1 MKKPNRLAWVP
12 MVAVTAV
19 LLSILV
25 FLYAKSQSFDS
36 SDYFEDIAALR
47 HLKQLDAQWELD
59 VLKSRIGINRHYDA
73 LADNQGE
80 MARLMEQLQSEAGTH
95 QHDASAHGARLAVL
109 QRAVQDKAVLIE
121 QFKSNNSVLRNSLTF
136 LPTAAQDIQQSFGT
150 GRGAAHPASQ
160 GISASVNKLL
170 LASML
175 YSQSPTDDR
184 GLEIQAGLSELEAG
198 LRHVPPDIRD
208 RLEIFRAHIQTIL
221 REQKIVNELLAGVA
235 AAPTGK
241 LIDEIS
247 DAATLEQQNSGL
259 DGERYHRYLLIF
271 SAVLVALLLYAAI
284 DLIGSH
290 TTIQRVN
297 EELKGAN
304 ETLEQRVHERTL
316 ALHASETQLHQITDT
331 VPALIAYIDADQRF
345 QFHNLAYEE
354 RFGLKPGEIHGKT
367 MREMMGKEL
376 YEKERAKIEEA
387 LAGYAAEYDRIQPT
401 ADGQMHD
408 YVMQYFPRYGE
419 DEDEGKVLG
428 FYSLGT
434 DVTALK
440 RVDRMKS
447 EFVSTVSHE
456 LRTPLTSIRGSLG
469 LIVGGVAGELPPMA
483 KNLVGIATSNCE
495 RLIRLINDILDSE
508 KIESG
513 KMRFDMQTVELAP
526 LLAQILVANEGFAD
540 QHKVKLALDI
550 QAQGVR
556 VSVDSDRLTQAATN
570 LISNAVKFSPA
581 DSFVYIRLLCTDRR
595 VRVEV
600 ADSGPGI
607 PEEFRKRIFQKFSQA
622 DTSDTRQKGGTG
634 LGLNIS
640 RAIVERMGGNVG
652 FTSQTGVGTV
662 FYFELPEAAAPPAA
676 EASNG
681 ESKAR
686 HSGPARPLILVCED
700 DQDIAHLIKLMLEKG
715 GFDSDL
721 VYRAAQAMEQ
731 VVRRPYAA
739 MTIDLGLPDLDGI
752 SLIRSLRRE
761 ERTRDLPIVVVSAN
775 AEAGE
780 LEFNNQPLKVSTWL
794 EKPIDENKL
803 ILSLQRAIASMAEG
817 RPRILH
823 VEDDLDIQRIAATIA
838 QDFAT
843 FEFAATLH
851 EAREQLDKHH
861 YDLVLLDLTLKDG
874 SGWELLDTIEALN
887 PAPPVVVFSASDAVA
902 RDSDRVEAV
911 LVKAYTSNDQLLR
924 TLQRVL
930 DESLWGTVHPPLSV
944 ESQSPNRLS

>member
-1 MKKPNRLAWVP
+1 VKKTNRLAWVP
-12 MVAVTAV
+12 MAAVSAV
-19 LLSILV
+19 LLFILV
-25 FLYAKSQSFDS
+25 FLYSKTQSFDES
-36 SDYFEDIAALR
+36 HYFEDIAVLR

-59 VLKSRIGINRHYDA
+59 VLKSRIGINTHYDA
-73 LADNQGE
+73 LADQQGE
-80 MARLMEQLQSEAGTH
+80 MARLLEEMQADADTH
-95 QHDASAHGARLAVL
+95 KHDASGEVARVSTLR
-109 QRAVQDKAVLIE
+109 RAVQDKATLIE
-121 QFKSNNSVLRNSLTF
+121 QFKSHNSILRNSLAF
-136 LPTAAQDIQQSFGT
+136 LPTAAEDVQQSLG
-150 GRGAAHPASQ
+150 GRGAAQSAFRE
-160 GISASVNKLL
+160 ISGSVSRLL

-175 YSQSPTDDR
+175 YSQSPT
-184 GLEIQAGLSELEAG
+184 GEKGGEIQDEL
-198 LRHVPPDIRD
+198 D
-208 RLEIFRAHIQTIL
+208 RLDGKLQLAPPGIADRLGIFRAHIQTVL
-221 REQKIVNELLAGVA
+221 REQKIVNELLVGISS
-235 AAPTGK
+235 APTGK
-241 LIDEIS
+241 LLDEAN
-247 DAATLEQQNSGL
+247 DALAAEQQNAGVE
-259 DGERYHRYLLIF
+259 GERYGRYLLIF
-271 SAVLVALLLYAAI
+271 SAVLVVLLLYAAV

-290 TTIQRVN
+290 STIQRVN
-297 EELKGAN
+297 EELKSAN
-304 ETLEQRVHERTL
+304 ETLEQRVRERTL

-331 VPALIAYIDADQRF
+331 VPALIAYIDAEQRF

-354 RFGLKPGEIHGKT
+354 RFGLKPDQVRGKT

-376 YEKERAKIEEA
+376 YEKERVKIEEA
-387 LAGYAAEYDRIQPT
+387 LAGYAAEYDRVQQT
-401 ADGQMHD
+401 TDGQVRD

-419 DEDEGKVLG
+419 GEDEGKVLG

-469 LIVGGVAGELPPMA
+469 LIVGGVAGDLPPMA

-513 KMRFDMQTVELAP
+513 KMRFDMQAVELRP
-526 LLAQILVANEGFAD
+526 LLEQILVANEGFAG
-540 QHKVKLALDI
+540 QHKVKLALDVRTE
-550 QAQGVR
+550 GVR

-581 DSFVYIRLLCTDRR
+581 ESTVFVRLQCRDRR

-600 ADSGPGI
+600 IDSGPGI

-640 RAIVERMGGNVG
+640 RAIVERMNGSVG

-662 FYFELPEAAAPPAA
+662 FYFELPEAAALPVEEVSAPA
-676 EASNG
+676 N
-681 ESKAR
+681 KAR
-686 HSGPARPLILVCED
+686 HNGPARPLILVCED
-700 DQDIAHLIKLMLEKG
+700 DRDIAHLIKLMLDKG
-715 GFDSDL
+715 GFDADL
-721 VYRAAQAMEQ
+721 VHRADQAMEQ

-739 MTIDLGLPDLDGI
+739 MTVDLGLPDLDGI

-761 ERTRDLPIVVVSAN
+761 ERTRELPIVVVSAN

-780 LEFNNQPLKVSTWL
+780 LEFNNQPLAVSTWL

-803 ILSLQRAIASMAEG
+803 ILSLQRAIANMAEG

-843 FEFAATLH
+843 FEFAGSLH

-887 PAPPVVVFSASDAVA
+887 PAPPVVVFSASDTVSKE
-902 RDSDRVEAV
+902 SDRVEAV

-930 DESLWGTVHPPLSV
+930 DESLWGTVHPLLS
-944 ESQSPNRLS
+944 ESRPSRLTGG

>member
-1 MKKPNRLAWVP
+1 VKKKNRLAWVP
-12 MVAVTAV
+12 MAAVSAV
-19 LLSILV
+19 LLFILV
-25 FLYAKSQSFDS
+25 FLYSKTQSFDES
-36 SDYFEDIAALR
+36 HYFEDIAVLR
-47 HLKQLDAQWELD
+47 HLRQLDAQWELD
-59 VLKSRIGINRHYDA
+59 VLKSRIGINTHYDA
-73 LADNQGE
+73 LADQQGE
-80 MARLMEQLQSEAGTH
+80 MARLMEEMQADADTH
-95 QHDASAHGARLAVL
+95 KHDASGEAARVAAL
-109 QRAVQDKAVLIE
+109 QRAVQDKAALVE
-121 QFKSNNSVLRNSLTF
+121 QFKSHNSVLRNSLAF
-136 LPTAAQDIQQSFGT
+136 LPTAAEDVQQSLGP
-150 GRGAAHPASQ
+150 GRGAVQAALQP
-160 GISASVNKLL
+160 ISASVSRLL

-175 YSQSPTDDR
+175 YSQTPTAEK
-184 GLEIQAGLSELEAG
+184 GAEIETELGVLDGKMHLA
-198 LRHVPPDIRD
+198 PPGIRD
-208 RLEIFRAHIQTIL
+208 RLDIFRAHIQSIL
-221 REQKIVNELLAGVA
+221 REQKVVNELLVGIA

-241 LIDEIS
+241 LLDEAS
-247 DAATLEQQNSGL
+247 DALTHEQQQVGAE
-259 DGERYHRYLLIF
+259 GEHYGRYLLIF
-271 SAVLVALLLYAAI
+271 SAVLVILLVYAAV

-290 TTIQRVN
+290 STIKRVN
-297 EELKGAN
+297 EELQGAN

-331 VPALIAYIDADQRF
+331 VPALIAYIDANQRF

-354 RFGLKPGEIHGKT
+354 RFGFRPEQIRGKT
-367 MREMMGKEL
+367 MRQLMGHEL

-387 LAGYAAEYDRIQPT
+387 LAGYAAEYDRIQET
-401 ADGQMHD
+401 ADGQLRD

-419 DEDEGKVLG
+419 GEDEGKVLG

-469 LIVGGVAGELPPMA
+469 LIVGGVAGDLPPMA

-526 LLAQILVANEGFAD
+526 LLAQVLVANEGFAD
-540 QHKVKLALDI
+540 QHKVKLALDV
-550 QAQGVR
+550 QAEGVM

-581 DSFVYIRLLCTDRR
+581 DSFVYIRLLCNNRR

-640 RAIVERMGGNVG
+640 RAIVERMGGSVG

-662 FYFELPEAAAPPAA
+662 FYFELPESVARPME
-676 EASNG
+676 EASVDD
-681 ESKAR
+681 SKGKA
-686 HSGPARPLILVCED
+686 GDAVRPLILVCED
-700 DQDIAHLIKLMLEKG
+700 DPDIAHLIKLMLDKG
-715 GFDSDL
+715 GFDSDM

-739 MTIDLGLPDLDGI
+739 MTVDLGLPDLDGI
-752 SLIRSLRRE
+752 SLIRKLRLE
-761 ERTRDLPIVVVSAN
+761 ERTRELPIVVVSAN

-780 LEFNNQPLKVSTWL
+780 LEFNNQPLAVSTWL

-803 ILSLQRAIASMAEG
+803 ILSLQRAIANMAEG

-838 QDFAT
+838 QDFAI

-851 EAREQLDKHH
+851 EAREQLHKHH

-902 RDSDRVEAV
+902 KDSDRVEAV

-944 ESQSPNRLS
+944 

>member
-1 MKKPNRLAWVP
+1 MKKPNRLAWMP
-12 MVAVTAV
+12 MAAVTAV

-25 FLYAKSQSFDS
+25 FLYAKTQSFDES
-36 SDYFEDIAALR
+36 HFFEDIAVLR

-59 VLKSRIGINRHYDA
+59 VLKSRIGVNAHYDA

-80 MARLMEQLQSEAGTH
+80 MARLMEQLQSDTDAHKHEASG
-95 QHDASAHGARLAVL
+95 QAGKLPIL
-109 QRAVQDKAVLIE
+109 QRAIQDKAALIE
-121 QFKSNNSVLRNSLTF
+121 QFKSNNSVLRNSLAF
-136 LPTAAQDIQQSFGT
+136 LPTAAEDVQQSLGP
-150 GRGAAHPASQ
+150 GRGAAQPEFRQ
-160 GISASVNKLL
+160 ISAGVNRLL

-175 YSQSPTDDR
+175 YSQSPTGDK
-184 GLEIQAGLSELEAG
+184 GAEIQDELSRLEG
-198 LRHVPPDIRD
+198 GMQLVPPGVRD
-208 RLEIFRAHIQTIL
+208 RLGIFRAHIQTIL
-221 REQKIVNELLAGVA
+221 REQKTVNELLVGIS

-241 LIDEIS
+241 LLD
-247 DAATLEQQNSGL
+247 DAHDALTVEQQQAGAE
-259 DGERYHRYLLIF
+259 GERYGRYLLIF
-271 SAVLVALLLYAAI
+271 STVLVALLLYAAV

-290 TTIQRVN
+290 SMIQRVN
-297 EELKGAN
+297 QELQGAN
-304 ETLEQRVHERTL
+304 ETLEQRVRERTM
-316 ALHASETQLHQITDT
+316 ALDASETQLHQITDT
-331 VPALIAYIDADQRF
+331 VPALIAYIDAEQRF
-345 QFHNLAYEE
+345 QFYNLAYEE
-354 RFGLKPGEIHGKT
+354 RFGLKREQIHGKT
-367 MREMMGKEL
+367 MREMMGREL
-376 YEKERAKIEEA
+376 YEKERGKIEEA
-387 LAGYAAEYDRIQPT
+387 LAGYAAQYDRTQET

-419 DEDEGKVLG
+419 GEDEGKVLG

-434 DVTALK
+434 DVTELK
-440 RVDRMKS
+440 RIDRMKS

-469 LIVGGVAGELPPMA
+469 LIVGGVAGDLPPMA
-483 KNLVGIATSNCE
+483 KNLVSIATSNCE

-513 KMRFDMQTVELAP
+513 KMRFDMQVIELVP
-526 LLAQILVANEGFAD
+526 LLAQVLVANEGFAG
-540 QHKVKLALDI
+540 QHKVKLALDV
-550 QAQGVR
+550 QAEGVM
-556 VSVDSDRLTQAATN
+556 VSVDSDRLTQALTN

-581 DSFVYIRLLCTDRR
+581 ESWVYVRLLCSARR

-640 RAIVERMGGNVG
+640 RAIVERMNGSVG

-662 FYFELPEAAAPPAA
+662 FYFELPEAVAPPVEEAGVAA
-676 EASNG
+676 SRIRDG
-681 ESKAR
+681 
-686 HSGPARPLILVCED
+686 GPVRPLILVCED
-700 DQDIAHLIKLMLEKG
+700 DPDIAHLIKLMLDKG
-715 GFDSDL
+715 GFDSDM

-731 VVRRPYAA
+731 VVKRPYAA
-739 MTIDLGLPDLDGI
+739 MTVDLGLPDLDGI
-752 SLIRSLRRE
+752 SLIRALRHE

-780 LEFNNQPLKVSTWL
+780 LEFNNQPLAVSTWL

-803 ILSLQRAIASMAEG
+803 ILSLQRAIANMAEG

-843 FEFAATLH
+843 FEFAGSLQ
-851 EAREQLDKHH
+851 EAREQLGKHH

-887 PAPPVVVFSASDAVA
+887 PAPPIVVFSASDAVA
-902 RDSDRVEAV
+902 TETQRVEAV

-944 ESQSPNRLS
+944 